1 MPETESKGS
10 SRRSSTSSSFEG
22 ATGLVRSQSFRRGE
36 ALARFRRAVEAVL
49 RTFKVVHKLEY
60 KTVEGYKLPSGQD
73 LRMV

>member
-1 MPETESKGS
+1 M
-10 SRRSSTSSSFEG
+10 
-22 ATGLVRSQSFRRGE
+22 VRSQSFRRGE